1 MPMFRGAT
9 YFNLKG
15 GINTE
20 ASPLNIPPTDA
31 IDAVNVDINID
42 GSIQRRRSFDFL
54 GLSDNGALYLNSAI
68 SDYSS
73 ISGPNFLA
81 EVPSMQEFNPVDN
94 NNKLYKHLLVHTGNR
109 IYIYDYSSPSLLRNF
124 DDPKRVIDSSFY
136 DSRQAMYHTTF
147 LNNGQRSYI
156 VNRFHHFGYI
166 EYTASTDTFAL
177 TLGDVQH
184 RVDNGTTAPITN
196 VLSDNTGWLTG
207 TLSNS
212 RIWLAGASG
221 YTNTVFFSQI
231 IVNGDEYTKMY
242 QEADPYSSTD
252 NAIVATDGGS
262 ITITEAEKI
271 IALVSLGNGI
281 IVMANNGIWYIG
293 GTNGFNPVNYSI
305 NKISDAG
312 IAGITS
318 WCYVEQQIVFFGNN
332 DVYTILQGTSLET
345 PEVSPIGSKALS
357 LYNSITLYN
366 KEAGVAVYEPNL
378 KKVFFFTNF
387 NKYEW
392 QVSRRFDNNHS
403 MLRDALVFDVRLAAW
418 SKYSLSEDTDGSK
431 VSIGYAAILS
441 GGRIDTVDVTDNSGV
456 AVTDSSGDIITVQD
470 STITNSSKVLNILF
484 QKKNGDTWKTGIG
497 ELTSSGL
504 IDFDESPVDEES
516 NSAYITGSYQIFNDV
531 AHRKFTGYLIPLFK
545 RIESGVLD
553 SNGEDITPGG
563 CKYRVDYNWS
573 INSNSSSYGT
583 LRDAYIPYKY
593 ITSRFDGADPGDEIV
608 SSRLKLR
615 GSGSSFKVHFESDG
629 DKDFKLYGWQI
640 MINTKPRI

>member
-31 IDAVNVDINID
+31 IDAVNIDINID

-54 GLSDNGALYLNSAI
+54 GESEAGNLYRNSAI
-68 SDYSS
+68 TDYSS
-73 ISGPNFLA
+73 IYGSNFLA
-81 EVPSMQEFNPVDN
+81 EVPSMQEFNPIDSS
-94 NNKLYKHLLVHTGNR
+94 NKLFKHLIIHVGNKL
-109 IYIYDYSSPSLLRNF
+109 YIYDYSSPSLLKNL
-124 DDPKRVIDSSFY
+124 DVPKKTLDSSSY
-136 DSRQAMYHTTF
+136 DSRQAMYHTSF
-147 LNNGQRSYI
+147 LNNGQRSYV

-166 EYTASTDTFAL
+166 EYLPGTDNFTL
-177 TLGDVQH
+177 TEGDVQQ

-212 RIWLAGASG
+212 RVWLSGCSG
-221 YTNTVFFSQI
+221 YPNTVFFSQI
-231 IVNGDEYTKMY
+231 IVNGDEYVKMY

-252 NAIVATDGGS
+252 NAIVATDGGT

-271 IALVSLGNGI
+271 IALANLGNGI
-281 IVMANNGIWYIG
+281 VVLANNGIWYIG
-293 GTNGFNPVNYSI
+293 GPNGFNPLNYSI
-305 NKISDAG
+305 NKISDVG
-312 IAGITS
+312 IAGTTT

-332 DVYTILQGTSLET
+332 DIYTILQGTSLET

-366 KEAGVAVYEPNL
+366 KESGVAVYEPNL

-387 NKYEW
+387 STYDW
-392 QVSRRFDNNHS
+392 QVTRRYDNHHS
-403 MLRDALVFDVRLAAW
+403 MLRDVLVFDVRLAAW
-418 SKYSLSEDTDGSK
+418 SKYSLSADTDGSK

-441 GGRIDTVDVTDNSGV
+441 GGRIDTASVV
-456 AVTDSSGDIITVQD
+456 DSSGATVVDSAGDTVTIQD
-470 STITNSSKVLNILF
+470 KTITNSSKVLNLLF
-484 QKKNGDTWKTGIG
+484 MKKNSNTWSIGIG

-504 IDFDESPVDEES
+504 VDFEMSSTDEES
-516 NSAYITGSYQIFNDV
+516 NSSYITGSYQIFNDV

-553 SNGEDITPGG
+553 ANGEDITPGG
-563 CKYRVDYNWS
+563 CKYRVDYNWA
-573 INSNSSSYGT
+573 INSNSKSYGT

-593 ITSRFDGADPGDEIV
+593 ITSRYDGADPGDEIV
-608 SSRLKLR
+608 SSLLKLR